1 MAFAVNARRK
11 PPKGTHMEHVIV
23 TVELDPQQAWAL
35 AQLVKRIG
43 WSDCR
48 ALAEDAEQTSLMV
61 QAIERVRRAL
71 AEAGYAPR

>member
-1 MAFAVNARRK
+1 
-11 PPKGTHMEHVIV
+11 MEHLIV

-61 QAIERVRRAL
+61 QAIERVRGAL